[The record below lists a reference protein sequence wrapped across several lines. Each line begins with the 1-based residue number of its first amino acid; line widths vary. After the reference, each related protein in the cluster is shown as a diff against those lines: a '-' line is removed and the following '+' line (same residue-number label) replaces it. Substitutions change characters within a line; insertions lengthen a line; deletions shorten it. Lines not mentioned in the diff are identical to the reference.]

1 MAELDI
7 VMVAEGIQGV
17 ALYNY
22 NDNSKLESLGRLTSE
37 GFPQNRQTGLHKI
50 VLSEGGIGHN
60 FV

>member
-37 GFPQNRQTGLHKI
+37 GFPQT
-50 VLSEGGIGHN
+50 
-60 FV
+60 